1 MPPKMTDEK
10 MKLPELKRLIKKY
23 DELMGIDP
31 KGKSRDDLIKEI
43 EKLGYKI
50 DHKNK
55 KITATFKQKTKKM
68 PKNVDTPAPAKKKPA
83 KSKEQKYKDMRE
95 KLIKFIIAN
104 KDVLD
109 DERLK

>member
-1 MPPKMTDEK
+1 MAADSPIWFIVIGVLMIALSKPATMLHMKM
-10 MKLPELKRLIKKY
+10 LKAINNLRF
-23 DELMGIDP
+23 
-31 KGKSRDDLIKEI
+31 GK
-43 EKLGYKI
+43 

-83 KSKEQKYKDMRE
+83 KSKEQKDKDMRE
-95 KLIKFIIAN
+95 KVIKFIIAN